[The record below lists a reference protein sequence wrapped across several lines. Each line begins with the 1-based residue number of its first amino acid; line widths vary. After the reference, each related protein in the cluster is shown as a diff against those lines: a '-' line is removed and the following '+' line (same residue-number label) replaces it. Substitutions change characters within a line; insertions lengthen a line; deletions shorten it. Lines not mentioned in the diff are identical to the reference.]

1 MPFSKKHAIIKKFCI
16 HVHNIKLSK
25 ISAHNHIDF
34 HIKNRGV
41 LCIYRV
47 DLSHRGLLGAS
58 AEIYKVAQN
67 LLFHV
72 ERSDEDGVARGFSN
86 ITY

>member
-1 MPFSKKHAIIKKFCI
+1 M
-16 HVHNIKLSK
+16 HVHSTEASK
-25 ISAHNHIDF
+25 IFAHNHIGS

-41 LCIYRV
+41 PCIYRV

-58 AEIYKVAQN
+58 TEIYKVGQN

-72 ERSDEDGVARGFSN
+72 ERPDEGGVARGFSN